1 MSTTDHLRPES
12 VFGYEHQL
20 LTPEE
25 LRAVHAH
32 IAVCADCRA
41 TLARRMD
48 LDAMAADAHSA
59 IASPPQP
66 AVWHYARWAAAAAIL
81 LVSTTAIWL
90 VRRTSPASGEPAA
103 VQAAL
108 RTGRI
113 EVPAFLKELAPA
125 PQVLMGAPGAVS
137 AAQLLSPK
145 ATAVLGPIVEFRWQ
159 PVEGQWTYQ
168 VRIFSLSG
176 DRVASSPEIRDNQ
189 WICDRNLAPGSDYQW
204 QVTATRGAERITL
217 PPPSDTAPRFR
228 VLDLASATRLRDL
241 ARRQPEAHLLLGI
254 EYGGAGLL
262 DDARRE
268 LAAAERLEPGRTQ
281 IRGLLQSLPSR

>member
-66 AVWHYARWAAAAAIL
+66 TVWHYARWAAAAAIL

-108 RTGRI
+108 RTDRI

-176 DRVASSPEIRDNQ
+176 DPVASSPEIRDNQ
-189 WICDRNLAPGSDYQW
+189 WICDRDLAPGDGRHGGVSAPQLRAVD
-204 QVTATRGAERITL
+204 QVIVDKGRRMHQ
-217 PPPSDTAPRFR
+217 
-228 VLDLASATRLRDL
+228 LDRHGCAHEALIALGRAWRSAGRLRRKHDEQ
-241 ARRQPEAHLLLGI
+241 R
-254 EYGGAGLL
+254 
-262 DDARRE
+262 
-268 LAAAERLEPGRTQ
+268 
-281 IRGLLQSLPSR
+281 S